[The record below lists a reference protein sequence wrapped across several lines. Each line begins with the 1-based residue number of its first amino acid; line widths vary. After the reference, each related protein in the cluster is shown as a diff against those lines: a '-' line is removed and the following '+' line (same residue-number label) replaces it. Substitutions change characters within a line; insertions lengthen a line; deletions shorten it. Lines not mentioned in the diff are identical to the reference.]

1 MASNLG
7 FGSPSI
13 GGGTVDRRAWSDP
26 NGYMQDVSVYNPLT
40 GQNETKSMS
49 MNSINGMKGVAPGG
63 GQSLG
68 FRSINN
74 ADGTLSSYG
83 PNGIQPYDP
92 NSNYGGGGQSTP
104 YGKSNGGQP
113 YAGGTA
119 GGNMPNPGGGVGMS
133 GNWNQNQ
140 TTNLGFGGGL
150 AGSNPY
156 LDNMAGSITNR
167 MNDNWTRNLA
177 PSVRSG
183 AMAAGGYGGSR
194 QGVIEANGLKD
205 LNQGLGDSLAN
216 LYGND
221 FSQQRQY
228 DLGLRTNDLGF
239 AGLDANINQNNFNNN
254 LAGANFG
261 LNAWQAQQ
269 NQNQN
274 GITNGNN
281 IQNTPYNNWN
291 NFNTG
296 ANNVGQG
303 LSSNTS
309 SQTGSGNPWLGGLA
323 GWDLGS
329 KWLKSA

>member
-1 MASNLG
+1 MVSSHTTRIAITVVADNQLPMASQMADNHTQVEPLAGICQTRVVG
-7 FGSPSI
+7 F
-13 GGGTVDRRAWSDP
+13 
-26 NGYMQDVSVYNPLT
+26 
-40 GQNETKSMS
+40 
-49 MNSINGMKGVAPGG
+49 
-63 GQSLG
+63 
-68 FRSINN
+68 
-74 ADGTLSSYG
+74 
-83 PNGIQPYDP
+83 
-92 NSNYGGGGQSTP
+92 
-104 YGKSNGGQP
+104 
-113 YAGGTA
+113 
-119 GGNMPNPGGGVGMS
+119 GMS